1 MIKAEA
7 ILKIKNFENALKR
20 LEEGV
25 LEAKNELDKDGVIQ
39 RFEFTIETLWKALR
53 AILLYQGIEFYSP
66 RECIKLSFKA
76 NIIDDDEIILDMLLD
91 RNISSD
97 VYDESKSEEIFK
109 RIKTVYLEYLKNLNL
124 KV

>member
-1 MIKAEA
+1 MTKAEA

-91 RNISSD
+91 RNISSH
-97 VYDESKSEEIFK
+97 VYDENKSEEIFK

>member
-1 MIKAEA
+1 MTKAEA

>member
-91 RNISSD
+91 RNISSH
-97 VYDESKSEEIFK
+97 VYDESKSEEIFN
-109 RIKTVYLEYLKNLNL
+109 RIKSVYLEYLKNLNL